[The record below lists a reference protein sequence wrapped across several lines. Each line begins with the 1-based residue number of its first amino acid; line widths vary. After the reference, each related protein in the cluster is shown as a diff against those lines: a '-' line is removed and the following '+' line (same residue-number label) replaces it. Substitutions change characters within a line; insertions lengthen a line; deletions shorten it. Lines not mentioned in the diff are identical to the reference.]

1 MALGS
6 SSVGVP
12 VSQGRAWGAPV
23 PLAGDRTAQ
32 APLAAEGQ
40 KKRLL
45 ARESSDLLSEQTNCA

>member
-12 VSQGRAWGAPV
+12 GRGAWGAPV
-23 PLAGDRTAQ
+23 PLAGDCTAQ

-40 KKRLL
+40 KRLL
-45 ARESSDLLSEQTNCA
+45 ARESSDLLSEETNCA